1 MRGVQ
6 CCRQYSMYR
15 FKKASSCGQYR
26 RWRAAQRRVRAGRGH
41 QMGGMLQ
48 MLLHAGPA
56 GQRASQPPHFS
67 SCISICP
74 QGALPPL
81 LPIPPTHPPTPMHCT
96 PNNTHTN
103 CPPGLPPTHPL
114 LVLVRLRLRPRGGVH
129 VEHVARDL
137 HVALSAAFILDNE
150 DQVEAGQD
158 GGLQVDV
165 LLQQSMG
172 GEESKNREWSGR
184 ERERMVDCRSMFSC
198 SRR

>member
-1 MRGVQ
+1 
-6 CCRQYSMYR
+6 
-15 FKKASSCGQYR
+15 
-26 RWRAAQRRVRAGRGH
+26 
-41 QMGGMLQ
+41 
-48 MLLHAGPA
+48 
-56 GQRASQPPHFS
+56 
-67 SCISICP
+67 
-74 QGALPPL
+74 
-81 LPIPPTHPPTPMHCT
+81 
-96 PNNTHTN
+96 
-103 CPPGLPPTHPL
+103 
-114 LVLVRLRLRPRGGVH
+114 VH

-165 LLQQSMG
+165 LLEQSMG